1 MIRIAV
7 AMLTIVSSILPV
19 ISIYYFMKLMKLIKV
34 KRGNSLVFSSI
45 ILLTGYLF
53 FMLPWIFIGEDIY
66 EVRIFSYS
74 VILSGLLL
82 LVYTIIRIY
91 MDWSKV
97 IR

>member
-1 MIRIAV
+1 
-7 AMLTIVSSILPV
+7 MLTIISLILPV

-34 KRGNSLVFSSI
+34 RRGNSLVFSSI

-66 EVRIFSYS
+66 EIRIFSYS

-82 LVYTIIRIY
+82 LVYTIVRIY
-91 MDWSKV
+91 MDWREV

>member
-1 MIRIAV
+1 VIRIAV